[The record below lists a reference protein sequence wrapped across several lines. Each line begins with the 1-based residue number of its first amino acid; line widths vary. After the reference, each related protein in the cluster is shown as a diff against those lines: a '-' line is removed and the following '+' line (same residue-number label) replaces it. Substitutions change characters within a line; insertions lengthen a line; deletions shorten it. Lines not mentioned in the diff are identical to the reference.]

1 MDNSEDLTKTVLER
15 AQEIDGKK
23 KMACAE
29 AFNLAQEFQVEAIE
43 IGRICNKQNIKI
55 CKCQLGCFS

>member
-1 MDNSEDLTKTVLER
+1 MDKSEDLINTVIER
-15 AQEIDGKK
+15 AQEIDGRKK
-23 KMACAE
+23 LACAE
-29 AFNLAQEFQVEAIE
+29 AFKLAQEFQVEAVE